1 MNFYKEFQLYEHL
14 WDTPASTA
22 KTRKTRKSL
31 KESIDAAFDQ
41 ATLKACLDRVTASAL
56 DEPELDEYGCSINV
70 KVSEEDLKKALRI
83 GSRGGYTNGSG
94 VTMPAQ
100 LVDLLSLEIIKGE
113 AGEAGEDD
121 ICTICLEL
129 YGENEETGETTHDYN
144 DGDIPF
150 VGDTSIPGKPIE
162 SDEEFFE
169 YLKNEVFPKADSI
182 AHDIINKTWNEFG
195 FNDYAGITDYT
206 PTETVTSIDSDSAS
220 DDWKDLLNQADKLL
234 DELIKA
240 SGNTDYDDG
249 DGYWESEYTK
259 WCFRYLY
266 SNYELNNVEELDRL
280 CNEYSTKLPNVE
292 FYFSGYEDEGTEV
305 YEIGYIATKA

>member
-14 WDTPASTA
+14 WDTPS
-22 KTRKTRKSL
+22 KVRKTRKPL
-31 KESIDAAFDQ
+31 KESVDAAFDP
-41 ATLKACLDRVTASAL
+41 AAVKACLNRINGNAIDKPVL
-56 DEPELDEYGCSINV
+56 DKYGSSINV
-70 KVSEEDLKKALRI
+70 MVSEEDLKKALRI
-83 GSRGGYTNGSG
+83 GSRGGYTNGNG
-94 VTMPAQ
+94 MTIPAQ
-100 LVDLLSLEIIKGE
+100 LVDLLSLEITKGE
-113 AGEAGEDD
+113 EDD
-121 ICTICLEL
+121 DAIGYICLQL
-129 YGENEETGETTHDYN
+129 YGENEETGETTNDYN
-144 DGDIPF
+144 NDDAAF
-150 VGDTSIPGKPIE
+150 VGDVSIPGEPIE

-169 YLKNEVFPKADSI
+169 YLENNIFPI
-182 AHDIINKTWNEFG
+182 ANRIARDIITKTWNNFG

-220 DDWKDLLNQADKLL
+220 GVSDGWDNLLDQADKLL
-234 DELIKA
+234 AELIKA

>member
-14 WDTPASTA
+14 WDTPS
-22 KTRKTRKSL
+22 KVRKTRKPL
-31 KESIDAAFDQ
+31 KESIDAAFDP
-41 ATLKACLDRVTASAL
+41 AALKACLDRVTASTIEKPVL
-56 DEPELDEYGCSINV
+56 DEDGGSINV

-100 LVDLLSLEIIKGE
+100 LVDAVYLDITRTDDETDGRCIFLLG
-113 AGEAGEDD
+113 
-121 ICTICLEL
+121 L
-129 YGENEETGETTHDYN
+129 YGENEETGETTLDYN
-144 DGDIPF
+144 NGDVAF
-150 VGDTSIPGKPIE
+150 VGDIDIPGAPIE
-162 SDEEFFE
+162 SDEEFIE
-169 YLKNEVFPKADSI
+169 YVKTDIFPVADRI

>member
-14 WDTPASTA
+14 WDTPTSTA
-22 KTRKTRKSL
+22 KTRKPL

-56 DEPELDEYGCSINV
+56 DEPLLDEYGGSIQV

-100 LVDLLSLEIIKGE
+100 LVDTVYLDITRTDDETDGPCILLVG
-113 AGEAGEDD
+113 
-121 ICTICLEL
+121 L
-129 YGENEETGETTHDYN
+129 YGENEETGETTLDYN
-144 DGDIPF
+144 NGDVAF
-150 VGDTSIPGKPIE
+150 VGDIDIPGAPIE
-162 SDEEFFE
+162 SDEEFIE
-169 YLKNEVFPKADSI
+169 YVKTDIFPKADQI
-182 AHDIINKTWNEFG
+182 VHEIINKTWNEFG

-206 PTETVTSIDSDSAS
+206 PTDYTSTYTTTSTDSGMPDGWE
-220 DDWKDLLNQADKLL
+220 DILNQADKLL
-234 DELIKA
+234 DELLRA

-266 SNYELNNVEELDRL
+266 HGSMLNNVEKLERL
-280 CNEYSTKLPNVE
+280 CNEYSAKLPNVE
-292 FYFSGYEDEGTEV
+292 FYFYVYEDGDDEV
-305 YEIGYIATKA
+305 SQIGYIATKA